1 MQKITAVVNQK
12 GGTGKTTTVLNLG
25 SALSILGK
33 KVMLI
38 DLDPHAG
45 LTYALGISN
54 PEFTIADVFAGLK
67 TLEDILV
74 EREGMHI
81 APSSTELAD
90 IELYLRDQPGRENF
104 LLQNLAECSSK
115 FDYIL
120 IDSPPSISILM
131 LNALKAA
138 DELVVPMPLEVL
150 SLEGL
155 NGFLKT
161 VGKCR
166 STFKKELPIKG
177 IIAVRYDSR
186 LKLSKEAL
194 EYIRKNVDQNLF
206 ETKIRY
212 NIRVAESPSHAQS
225 VIHYAPSSRGAKD
238 YMAFAK
244 EFLKQSKKPG
254 SLD

>member
-1 MQKITAVVNQK
+1 MKKITAIVNQK

-45 LTYALGISN
+45 LTYAVGIIN

-67 TLEDILV
+67 TLKEILI
-74 EREGMHI
+74 EKECMYI

-90 IELYLRDQPGRENF
+90 IELYLKDRPGRENY
-104 LLQNLAECSSK
+104 LLKNLAECSAK

-155 NGFLKT
+155 NGFMKT
-161 VGKCR
+161 VGDCR
-166 STFKKELPIKG
+166 SAFKKALPIKG

-186 LKLSKEAL
+186 LKLSKEIL
-194 EYIRKNVDQNLF
+194 DYIKNNIDQNLF

-212 NIRVAESPSHAQS
+212 NVRVAESPSHAQS
-225 VIHYAPSSRGAKD
+225 VIHYAPSSNGAKD

-244 EFLKQSKKPG
+244 EFLKTK
-254 SLD
+254 